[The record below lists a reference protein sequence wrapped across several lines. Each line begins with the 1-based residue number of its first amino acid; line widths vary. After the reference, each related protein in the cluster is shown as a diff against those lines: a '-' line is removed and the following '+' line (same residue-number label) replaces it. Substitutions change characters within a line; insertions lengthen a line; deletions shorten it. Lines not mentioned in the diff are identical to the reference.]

1 MLCLFHQSNIV
12 TPTHCLTFWIIN
24 ITLQV
29 YTHRWF
35 NIFLTFLVH
44 AHSLAMMCYPKFLSI
59 KLFTYWIIWCAL
71 KLISFSIHAHRPMPM
86 ILFYMHMFTHRYIQ
100 GLPIA
105 LLSLHCLCFLC
116 TLTLNQYCRWYMK
129 WALNRGHALFN
140 FSNTSI
146 DWPNYTNKMLI
157 NSWTDQCATE
167 STNKISMCSHSLDD

>member
-59 KLFTYWIIWCAL
+59 KLFTYWTH
-71 KLISFSIHAHRPMPM
+71 ST
-86 ILFYMHMFTHRYIQ
+86 MHMFTHRYIQ